1 MLPLGLLALW
11 FSTLPVHAGSVT
23 LNGTEWTLSVSSPV
37 NNGSGV
43 DTLSVT
49 LKGDTANYT
58 GTGTLISNVA
68 IKISDSEWT
77 LSVSSPVNNGSGVDT
92 LSVTLKGDTANY
104 TGTGTLI
111 SNVAIKISDSII
123 NDVALISASGG
134 TNWTYLSGGLNSKGC
149 SGKGEGW
156 GCFDF
161 NDPND
166 PLVFGADILG
176 GVAWQFQVDIPEGTL
191 LSELEF
197 KVDYRNFDGSKNGID
212 GAYVSVPEPSTLFL
226 LLSGTGV
233 LAGAARFRKKT

>member
-68 IKISDSEWT
+68 IKISDS
-77 LSVSSPVNNGSGVDT
+77 
-92 LSVTLKGDTANY
+92 
-104 TGTGTLI
+104 
-111 SNVAIKISDSII
+111 II

-134 TNWTYLSGGLNSKGC
+134 TTNWTYLSGGLNSKGC